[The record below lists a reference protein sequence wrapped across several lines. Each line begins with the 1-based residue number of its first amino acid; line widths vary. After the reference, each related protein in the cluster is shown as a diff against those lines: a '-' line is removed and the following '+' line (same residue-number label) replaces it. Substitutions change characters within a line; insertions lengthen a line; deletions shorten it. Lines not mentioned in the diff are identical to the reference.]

1 VGIAATGFRY
11 PGEILRHQQTSKIR
25 SSRFILQ
32 QFVTIVFAFVTSKEE
47 QPKKGRTRS
56 PKAAPREEEVKTV
69 DEFCPI
75 LTLFGL

>member
-1 VGIAATGFRY
+1 M
-11 PGEILRHQQTSKIR
+11 
-25 SSRFILQ
+25 
-32 QFVTIVFAFVTSKEE
+32 TIVFAIDTSKEE